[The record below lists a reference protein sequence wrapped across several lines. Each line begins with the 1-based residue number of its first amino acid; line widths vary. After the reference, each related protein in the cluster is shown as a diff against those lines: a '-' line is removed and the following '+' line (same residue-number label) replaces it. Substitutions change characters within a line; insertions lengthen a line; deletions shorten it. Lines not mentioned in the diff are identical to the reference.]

1 MQTQKGI
8 TLVELLVTVLIVAI
22 IAAIVIPS
30 WLSFLQDYRTR
41 SARDNAYQVLLNA
54 KSTARHT
61 KETHEA
67 CFREHQGN
75 IEYSVHHRRWGG
87 TCTNANWQSL
97 GIPQVKIDAAN
108 TSFYHRNNIYRVQFN
123 YLGVTNG
130 RLGRI
135 TFRSGK
141 HRYCTYLSTLL
152 GAQRKQKGQNC
163 NR

>member
-8 TLVELLVTVLIVAI
+8 TLVELLVVALIVAI
-22 IAAIVIPS
+22 IAAIAIPS
-30 WLSFLQDYRTR
+30 WLSFLHQYRTR
-41 SARDNAYQVLLNA
+41 SARDNVYQIMLNA
-54 KSTARHT
+54 KSRGRQT

-87 TCTNANWQSL
+87 TCTNASWQSL
-97 GIPQVKIDAAN
+97 GIPHVQIDADN
-108 TSFYHRNNIYRVQFN
+108 TTFYHRNNIYRVQFN
-123 YLGVTNG
+123 HLGVTNG

-135 TFRSGK
+135 TLRSGS

-152 GAQRKQKGQNC
+152 GAQRKQKGQKC